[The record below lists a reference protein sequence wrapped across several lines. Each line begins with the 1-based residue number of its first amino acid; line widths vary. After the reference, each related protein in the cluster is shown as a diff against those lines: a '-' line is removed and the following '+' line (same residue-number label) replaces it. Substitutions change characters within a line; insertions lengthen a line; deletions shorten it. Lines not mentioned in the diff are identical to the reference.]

1 MSLKSYL
8 DPMAAFEKWLTK
20 NPNGG
25 IFEYFG
31 QKFIIKPKNR
41 VH

>member
-8 DPMAAFEKWLTK
+8 DPMVAFEKWLKK

-31 QKFIIKPKNR
+31 QKFSVKPKQCT
-41 VH
+41 

>member
-1 MSLKSYL
+1 
-8 DPMAAFEKWLTK
+8 MAAFEKWLSK

-31 QKFIIKPKNR
+31 QKFSVKPKIST
-41 VH
+41 

>member
-8 DPMAAFEKWLTK
+8 DPMLAFEKWLQK

-31 QKFIIKPKNR
+31 QKFSVKPK
-41 VH
+41 

>member
-8 DPMAAFEKWLTK
+8 DPMVAFEKWLKK

-31 QKFIIKPKNR
+31 QKFSVKPK
-41 VH
+41 